1 MSNQETLN
9 LTSIRSAIESYK
21 GFTQGEKS
29 QAITNL
35 NSWAGEECDLNKLTK
50 NFETLSLDAKPFLE
64 SAGFLKA

>member
-9 LTSIRSAIESYK
+9 LISVRSAIESYT

-29 QAITNL
+29 HAINNL
-35 NSWAGEECDLNKLTK
+35 DRWAGEECDLNKLTK

-64 SAGFLKA
+64 ASGFLNA